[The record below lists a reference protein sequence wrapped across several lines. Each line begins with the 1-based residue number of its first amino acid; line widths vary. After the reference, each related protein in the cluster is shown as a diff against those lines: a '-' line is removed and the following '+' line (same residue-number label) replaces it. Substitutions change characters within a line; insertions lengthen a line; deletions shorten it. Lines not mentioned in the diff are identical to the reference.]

1 MYDLLLEMSHTVWK
15 NGLTLSALGTA
26 LYVLLKQRK
35 VKKRLRKFVPWILED
50 DNEIKEYVQNQ
61 KIIMEQLN
69 LLLQER
75 GIPWNAE
82 RFGTKVYQANGKTS
96 STSPWVAFFY
106 AHFAGLRMKF
116 NTKRGMKTM
125 KEYLKKLG
133 RTKFQAF
140 LITTITNIIV
150 LMGVLLGNFN
160 VEADIAAWAPIISL
174 AVQLLAGAV
183 YMWVEGKI
191 DQARV
196 GGTSYEKPL
205 SDSEFIG

>member
-35 VKKRLRKFVPWILED
+35 VKKRLRKFVPWILDD

-61 KIIMEQLN
+61 KRIEQKVDA
-69 LLLQER
+69 LLQER

-106 AHFAGLRMKF
+106 AHFAKQRMKS
-116 NTKRGMKTM
+116 NTKRGMRNMNKFKSRKFWMTVVTALLIIANEGFELNLPSEAIM
-125 KEYLKKLG
+125 TVAGIVVTYILGESFVDGKKVQKSEG
-133 RTKFQAF
+133 Y
-140 LITTITNIIV
+140 TI
-150 LMGVLLGNFN
+150 
-160 VEADIAAWAPIISL
+160 DH
-174 AVQLLAGAV
+174 
-183 YMWVEGKI
+183 
-191 DQARV
+191 
-196 GGTSYEKPL
+196 
-205 SDSEFIG
+205 SDRI